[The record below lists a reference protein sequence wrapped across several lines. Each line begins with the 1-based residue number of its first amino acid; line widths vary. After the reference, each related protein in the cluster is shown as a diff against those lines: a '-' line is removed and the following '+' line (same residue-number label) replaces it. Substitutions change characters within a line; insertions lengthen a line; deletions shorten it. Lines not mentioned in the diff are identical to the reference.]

1 MKKKCFALTET
12 RSIVLPNFANVI
24 FSSII
29 VMEETTNYENTKF
42 ISADKTFQ
50 AGTFDQEQIDSK
62 INRLFFFNGE

>member
-1 MKKKCFALTET
+1 
-12 RSIVLPNFANVI
+12 
-24 FSSII
+24 
-29 VMEETTNYENTKF
+29 MEETTNYENTKF